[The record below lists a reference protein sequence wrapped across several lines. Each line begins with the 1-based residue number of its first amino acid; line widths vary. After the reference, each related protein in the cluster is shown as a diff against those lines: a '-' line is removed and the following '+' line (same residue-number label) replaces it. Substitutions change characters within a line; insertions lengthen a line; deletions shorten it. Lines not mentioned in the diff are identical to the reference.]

1 MKKQGLTLLLVI
13 ALNAARVFAQTGTID
28 TSIAALKSHIENALP
43 QGSRV
48 LVLCR
53 GSVKTVADYAA
64 DELSARLVNG
74 KRLRVAERN
83 AEIMNALNAESEY
96 QRSGEVDYDTI
107 QEIGGK
113 TGAEFVINGNITGG
127 GAGSGANSGAN
138 SGDSYRLV
146 VKAASVKTGEL
157 AGQWNL
163 AFQSS
168 PVLDALLANANPPKG
183 KPAWID
189 APTAAAEKHGAAGW
203 YYDVGVSNKAASEQ
217 LARTRAR
224 QNVQQMVAENI
235 ASEIKARIDITAFS
249 VFQSSSI
256 EETENRVEAALTNSI
271 RTAVPR
277 YEPLEWYFE
286 TGKQNGK
293 DYYLAYV
300 LVRFPRKDIINMV
313 EKLDPPRIA
322 ETIFRQMN
330 IQVQEISLRTELVEG
345 LETARSY
352 ALETIRRTY

>member
-1 MKKQGLTLLLVI
+1 MKKTQLLVLFFM
-13 ALNAARVFAQTGTID
+13 ALKAAAFAQTGTID
-28 TSIAALKSHIENALP
+28 TSIAALKSHIEHLLP
-43 QGSRV
+43 PGSRV
-48 LVLCR
+48 LVVCG
-53 GSVKTVADYAA
+53 GSAKTVADYAA
-64 DELSARLVNG
+64 DELSARLVSG
-74 KRLRVAERN
+74 RRLRVAERS
-83 AEIMNALNAESEY
+83 AEIMNALNAESGY

-113 TGAEFVINGNITGG
+113 TGAEFLLSGNIAGG
-127 GAGSGANSGAN
+127 
-138 SGDSYRLV
+138 GDSYRLV
-146 VKAASVKTGEL
+146 VKAVSVKSGEL

-168 PVLDALLANANPPKG
+168 PVLDALLANANPPRG
-183 KPAWID
+183 KPDWID
-189 APTAAAEKHGAAGW
+189 EPLAAAEKHGAPGW

-224 QNVQQMVAENI
+224 QNVQLMAAENI
-235 ASEIKARIDITAFS
+235 ASEIKARIDITALS
-249 VFQSSSI
+249 VFQSASV
-256 EETENRVEAALTNSI
+256 EETENRIEAALTNSI
-271 RTAVPR
+271 RTTVPR
-277 YEPLEWYFE
+277 YEALEWYIE
-286 TGKQNGK
+286 TGNQNGK

-330 IQVQEISLRTELVEG
+330 IQVTEVSLRTELVEG

-352 ALETIRRTY
+352 ALEAIQEE

>member
-1 MKKQGLTLLLVI
+1 MKKRQLTLLLVI
-13 ALNAARVFAQTGTID
+13 ALNAAAAFAQTGTID
-28 TSIAALKSHIENALP
+28 TSIAALKSHIEHALP
-43 QGSRV
+43 PGSRV
-48 LVLCR
+48 LVLC
-53 GSVKTVADYAA
+53 GGTVKTAADYAA

-74 KRLRVAERN
+74 KKLRVAERS
-83 AEIMNALNAESEY
+83 AEILNALNTESDY

-113 TGAEFVINGNITGG
+113 TGAEFVINGNISGG
-127 GAGSGANSGAN
+127 
-138 SGDSYRLV
+138 GDSYRLV

-168 PVLDALLANANPPKG
+168 PALEALLANANPPKG

-189 APTAAAEKHGAAGW
+189 EPLAAAEKHGASGW

-224 QNVQQMVAENI
+224 QNVQLMVAENI
-235 ASEIKARIDITAFS
+235 ASEIHARIDITAFS
-249 VFQSSSI
+249 VFQSSSV
-256 EETENRVEAALTNSI
+256 EETENRIEAALTNSI
-271 RTAVPR
+271 RTTVPR
-277 YEPLEWYFE
+277 YEPLEWHIE

-300 LVRFPRKDIINMV
+300 LVRFPRKDIITMV

-330 IQVQEISLRTELVEG
+330 IQVTEVSLRTELVEG

-352 ALETIRRTY
+352 ALETIQEE

>member
-1 MKKQGLTLLLVI
+1 MKKLRLLVLILI
-13 ALNAARVFAQTGTID
+13 ALNAAAFAQSGTID
-28 TSIAALKSHIENALP
+28 TSIAALKSHIEHVLP
-43 QGSRV
+43 PGSRV
-48 LVLCR
+48 LVLCS

-64 DELSARLVNG
+64 DELSARLVNSR
-74 KRLRVAERN
+74 RLRVAERN
-83 AEIMNALNAESEY
+83 AEILNALNAESDY
-96 QRSGEVDYDTI
+96 QRSGEVNYDTI

-113 TGAEFVINGNITGG
+113 TGAEFVLSGNITGG
-127 GAGSGANSGAN
+127 GAGSGANSG
-138 SGDSYRLV
+138 DSYRLV
-146 VKAASVKTGEL
+146 VKAVSVQTGEL

-168 PVLDALLANANPPKG
+168 PALDALLANANPPKG

-189 APTAAAEKHGAAGW
+189 EPLAATEKHGASGW

-235 ASEIKARIDITAFS
+235 ASEIKARIDMSALS

-256 EETENRVEAALTNSI
+256 EETENRIEAALTNSI
-271 RTAVPR
+271 RTTVPR
-277 YEPLEWYFE
+277 YEPLEWYIE
-286 TGKQNGK
+286 TGNQNGK
-293 DYYLAYV
+293 DYWLAYV

-313 EKLDPPRIA
+313 EKLDPPRIV

-330 IQVQEISLRTELVEG
+330 IQVQGTGMRTELVQE

-352 ALETIRRTY
+352 ALEGIREE